1 LSFAC
6 LLIDVCTI
14 QSFTSDEVDDYN
26 VPIKTWGPF
35 LADEPCRL
43 VSASGMGIGNREVKV
58 GAEVV
63 IADYTLFT
71 ADVGITEQMRV
82 IVNSITYEV
91 LSAMVAS
98 DGIATHH
105 QECLLRTT
113 R

>member
-1 LSFAC
+1 MSFSSLLLST
-6 LLIDVCTI
+6 CTI
-14 QSFTSDEVDDYN
+14 QSFTEGVVDDYN
-26 VPIKTWGPF
+26 VPVKTWGTF
-35 LADEPCRL
+35 LEDEPCRL
-43 VSASGMGIGNREVKV
+43 VSSSGMGNREVKV